1 MEENLCLGKRSTG
14 SDRSARLLNA
24 ALRSPGKCLNL
35 KVKGIN
41 EIPGVGF
48 RHRACSPS
56 SMGPDGS
63 VPHWAD
69 ADTDADADANMTPIL
84 TGLYYATGQTLHG
97 RQVYQ
102 HENWTQS
109 IFYIYGEYDGWM
121 LGPR

>member
-1 MEENLCLGKRSTG
+1 MFRETFHWERLKRQAVECCS
-14 SDRSARLLNA
+14 
-24 ALRSPGKCLNL
+24 
-35 KVKGIN
+35 KVSWKMPQFKSEGN
-41 EIPGVGF
+41 EIPGVGV

-69 ADTDADADANMTPIL
+69 ADTDADADANMPPIL

>member
-1 MEENLCLGKRSTG
+1 MRFQVLVSATG
-14 SDRSARLLNA
+14 PAARVQWDR
-24 ALRSPGKCLNL
+24 
-35 KVKGIN
+35 
-41 EIPGVGF
+41 
-48 RHRACSPS
+48 
-56 SMGPDGS
+56 MGQF
-63 VPHWAD
+63 HTD
-69 ADTDADADANMTPIL
+69 ADADADANMPPIL